1 MDTNKAQNQKKTR
14 LTLQSTLEGLLG
26 SRNVYYQPPETLKM
40 EYPCIR
46 YSKSNITSRHA
57 DNIKYVNKN
66 RYEIMIIDKHP
77 DNAVIEKILEL
88 PLSSYDRHYTADN
101 LNHDV
106 IRLYY

>member
-1 MDTNKAQNQKKTR
+1 MNKR
-14 LTLQSTLEGLLG
+14 LELHNKLVELFG
-26 SRNVYYQPPETLKM
+26 NNHVYYQPPENIKM

-77 DNAVIEKILEL
+77 DNVVIEKILEL
-88 PLSSYDRHYTADN
+88 PLSSYDRHYTSDN

-106 IRLYY
+106 IILYY